1 MTLPAVEKLRL
12 LPAFHELMVQRVEP
26 LTPDASERRYFR
38 LFPMERKWGGS
49 VVAMCLAEP
58 ELGESAFE
66 NIQRYLLRSGLPVPQ
81 IYLYDRS
88 LGVMLLEDLTDTSLE
103 SYVSGVSEREFVS
116 VYKSALD
123 ICLDFEFLC
132 KRESSSC
139 VAFSLVFDYDKLMWE
154 FDFFIRHMIMG
165 LNGVCLSNSEIEEL
179 KSLFA
184 PVLRVLTSE
193 PTVFAHRDFHSR
205 NIMVKNGKL
214 RIIDFQDAR
223 LGPCQYDL
231 ASLLRDSY
239 VQFSDA
245 VLDELMDYY
254 FREKEKRHKPVLDRV
269 KFRKVFDY
277 MSIQRNLKAVG
288 TFSFQVSA
296 KKNLKFDR
304 WIVPTIRYVKNNLA
318 KYPELECFAH
328 VLGKYVQGVCP

>member
-1 MTLPAVEKLRL
+1 VTLPAIEKLRL

-38 LFPMERKWGGS
+38 LFPNERKWGDT
-49 VVAMCLAEP
+49 VVAMCLAVP
-58 ELGESAFE
+58 ESGESAFE
-66 NIQRYLLRSGLPVPQ
+66 NVQRYLLSSGLPVPK
-81 IYLYDRS
+81 IYMYDSS
-88 LGVMLLEDLTDTSLE
+88 LGIMLLEDLADISLE
-103 SYVSGVSEREFVS
+103 SYVSNASERELVS
-116 VYKSALD
+116 VYKRALD

-132 KRESSSC
+132 KRETSSC

-165 LNGVCLSNSEIEEL
+165 LNGVSLSEPEVDEL

-223 LGPCQYDL
+223 LGPCQYDV

-239 VQFSDA
+239 VQFSDTA
-245 VLDELMDYY
+245 LDELLDYY
-254 FREKEKRHKPVLDRV
+254 LSEKEKRHKPVLDRG

-304 WIVPTIRYVKNNLA
+304 WIVPTIGYVRNNLV
-318 KYPELECFAH
+318 KYPELKCFAR